1 MSKNIN
7 SNFKLSPINGL
18 SIIRKYTNKGTIDI
32 TIENIE
38 NGNKEIDLESI
49 KHVNSKKASKNLQKV
64 IELSDR
70 IINKSEINLLNKNK
84 LYLNKYN
91 SENINLTETTIQN
104 TNSIFK
110 NEQQYI
116 KLITPFNNKLASFTN
131 NMYTFTNRPFKQ
143 INKII
148 YSLYIICKSA
158 FLIMSSIISKPIVS
172 RNPNLMKITLF
183 FY

>member
-7 SNFKLSPINGL
+7 TNFKLSPINDL

-32 TIENIE
+32 SIEQIE

-49 KHVNSKKASKNLQKV
+49 RHVNSKKVSKNLEKV
-64 IELSDR
+64 IELSDK
-70 IINKSEINLLNKNK
+70 IINKSELNLLNKNN
-84 LYLNKYN
+84 LNLFN
-91 SENINLTETTIQN
+91 LENLNNNLTETTLKKS
-104 TNSIFK
+104 NSIFK

-116 KLITPFNNKLASFTN
+116 KLITPFNYKLANFSN

-143 INKII
+143 INKI
-148 YSLYIICKSA
+148 LYILYLICKSA
-158 FLIMSSIISKPIVS
+158 FLIMSSLISKPIVS
-172 RNPNLMKITLF
+172 INPKLMKITLF